1 MTLTVRKAKAQSR
14 AGPSAKPKLR
24 LRDVLPRGGR
34 GVRACGLVD
43 VHAPRKLDA
52 LVYQPPCYGFWGRIR
67 LRRRASVD
75 RHNDDHARVRR
86 YPNLVGGARIQGQR
100 EGRLVLQGHAE
111 QALVEVGVQHGL
123 AGARPEAAILP
134 RRLCEGTKVGQ
145 QLVRVDRIALR
156 VVVTKPFY
164 ETGVDHVAKH
174 AYELGVERVR
184 ALPREHPTSS
194 AGCGR
199 RIGSTDPRALAVWIE
214 RKVAG
219 EKRA

>member
-1 MTLTVRKAKAQSR
+1 MSSRGVAVVFEPAALSMYTLHGNWTRWCTSHLQKAQSFTTYDD
-14 AGPSAKPKLR
+14 GFEPIVQNL
-24 LRDVLPRGGR
+24 L
-34 GVRACGLVD
+34 
-43 VHAPRKLDA
+43 
-52 LVYQPPCYGFWGRIR
+52 PCYGFWGRIR

-75 RHNDDHARVRR
+75 RHDDDHARVRR

-174 AYELGVERVR
+174 AYELGVER
-184 ALPREHPTSS
+184 
-194 AGCGR
+194 
-199 RIGSTDPRALAVWIE
+199 
-214 RKVAG
+214 
-219 EKRA
+219 